1 MCRISRDSDNLE
13 DEKHYLEQL
22 ININPDRASLKNIMR
37 LDKVN
42 SILEKQ
48 KRREEEKNMPI
59 NFTEEDRKAWIEHL
73 EHNFKYGNISLA
85 DIDKKIE
92 EAKTYPNY
100 IKSLISLLDIKAMIT
115 EDYQGELDEL
125 NAYLENE
132 FSISKE
138 DYKDILEAMDNI
150 KKQID
155 YKKISDSYNYD
166 DER

>member
-1 MCRISRDSDNLE
+1 MI
-13 DEKHYLEQL
+13 
-22 ININPDRASLKNIMR
+22 
-37 LDKVN
+37 
-42 SILEKQ
+42 
-48 KRREEEKNMPI
+48 
-59 NFTEEDRKAWIEHL
+59 
-73 EHNFKYGNISLA
+73 
-85 DIDKKIE
+85 KKIE

-115 EDYQGELDEL
+115 EDYQEELDEL

-150 KKQID
+150 KRQID